1 MEFDVMEIIIRK
13 CLKFLINIKKLL
25 WISPQTFREK
35 SYEMKIDLQIL
46 CEIHKDARKNERYK
60 EGTRGSWCR
69 YGEWGNIRCFGNV
82 IVIFDFYPL

>member
-60 EGTRGSWCR
+60 EGTCGSWCR
-69 YGEWGNIRCFGNV
+69 YGE
-82 IVIFDFYPL
+82 